1 MFETLDGDP
10 VGTGSIYELDR
21 LRSSAQW
28 GRLCAARLAGHPHPM
43 MEACYLV
50 HRICFEVLGIHRMYG
65 ALASENKSSY
75 RMTRFLDYA
84 QEGLRRKH
92 WIHPDGF
99 FDDVIVVGLFADEF
113 QQQKRTIEQRLYPEL
128 PIPPITDEQAVRIRG
143 LVASQSQ
150 ERGVSRCSG
159 GT

>member
-1 MFETLDGDP
+1 
-10 VGTGSIYELDR
+10 
-21 LRSSAQW
+21 
-28 GRLCAARLAGHPHPM
+28 M

-50 HRICFEVLGIHRMYG
+50 HRICFEVLGMHRMYG

-75 RMTRFLDYA
+75 RMTRFLGYV

-92 WIHPDGF
+92 WTHPDGF

-159 GT
+159 GTARPVGRAVLCQTVLLTSALLSAARPTSGTVASSPA